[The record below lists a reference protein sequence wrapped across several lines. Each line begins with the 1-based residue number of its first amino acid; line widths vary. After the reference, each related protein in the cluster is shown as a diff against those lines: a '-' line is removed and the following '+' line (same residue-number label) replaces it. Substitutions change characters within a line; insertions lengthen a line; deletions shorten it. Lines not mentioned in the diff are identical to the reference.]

1 MEDTDIVKASNQKA
15 AALFVAAVGI
25 LTFSVVIIMKDYDK
39 TKSTAH
45 NNELTLIMVENQI
58 RSQEARNKRFE
69 ETFDKQTAT
78 NASLDRSITKLNTIL
93 ETR

>member
-1 MEDTDIVKASNQKA
+1 MSEEDIVKTSNQKA

-25 LTFSVVIIMKDYDK
+25 LTFSIIIIMKDYDK

-58 RSQEARNKRFE
+58 RSQAVRNKRFE
-69 ETFDKQTAT
+69 ETFDRQNAT
-78 NASLDRSITKLNTIL
+78 NANLDRSITKLNTIL